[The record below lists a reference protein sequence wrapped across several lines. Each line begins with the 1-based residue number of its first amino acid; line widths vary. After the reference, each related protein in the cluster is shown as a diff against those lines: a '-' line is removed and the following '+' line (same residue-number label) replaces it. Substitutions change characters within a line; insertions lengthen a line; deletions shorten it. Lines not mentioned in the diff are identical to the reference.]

1 MTPRASE
8 CFSHSGKLNQQ
19 LRSLL
24 RDGPLVHNQPHLCPC
39 RHFWGAVPLLGLLQ
53 FLHHIFTQPF
63 SKTFT
68 YWPAVTGSC
77 THAPGYD
84 LSEASAERGAV
95 CHYTFCPSWPLP
107 QSIPSGR
114 MANSTGNMDHTS
126 PFQWQLCHTSLGGV
140 PLADLSLYSTIKRKK
155 WKIEACFQNRALRNS
170 ENSDSTDFHMIYL
183 N

>member
-39 RHFWGAVPLLGLLQ
+39 RHFWGAVPLLGLC
-53 FLHHIFTQPF
+53 
-63 SKTFT
+63 S
-68 YWPAVTGSC
+68 SC
-77 THAPGYD
+77 TTSSLSLSQKLLLTGLRWLVAAPTH
-84 LSEASAERGAV
+84 LV
-95 CHYTFCPSWPLP
+95 MTFQKHQQSMGLYVITRSVWPQP

-126 PFQWQLCHTSLGGV
+126 SFQWQLCHTSLGGV